1 MTTRQLVTDTDIDEY
16 VTYIAK
22 LAAIAAPGDPPP
34 DRFRTHFFRT
44 HGVLPQEARV
54 GARHAPTRTRS
65 PGHRGSD
72 LPHHALAG

>member
-34 DRFRTHFFRT
+34 DRFRTRFLWT
-44 HGVLPQEARV
+44 HGVLP
-54 GARHAPTRTRS
+54 
-65 PGHRGSD
+65 
-72 LPHHALAG
+72 